1 MKGNNQM
8 KNYALLLI
16 LVVLFTGCVTM
27 PDTID
32 EAYLVE
38 KTPEQTAKLDKIAQN
53 VIAKKKDGDEA
64 KKNLAIAEQSVKVS
78 EEMAAF
84 LEREKSLLVQR
95 EKLYTLKRDDQKLS
109 EVRSRLKENK
119 QQRRGEKA
127 HLAFT
132 IAFRDDAQAI
142 VELRQAELAVSVAE
156 LNYEKAKIA
165 QAFILKGK
173 EKAGKKETEA
183 KEEGFFKG
191 LMKKIS
197 GSDKKGVDVKKFEEY
212 LNKQKDNLKEAKA
225 QQEKTA
231 EKLKKAEKKL
241 DDSGYKGER

>member
-1 MKGNNQM
+1 M
-8 KNYALLLI
+8 KNHALLLI
-16 LVVLFTGCVTM
+16 LIILFTGCVTL

-78 EEMAAF
+78 EEMTAF
-84 LEREKSLLVQR
+84 LDREKSLLVEQ
-95 EKLYTLKRDDQKLS
+95 EKLYTLKRDDQRLS
-109 EVRSRLKENK
+109 EVRSRLNENK
-119 QQRRGEKA
+119 QKRRGEKA
-127 HLAFT
+127 HLSFATAFKE
-132 IAFRDDAQAI
+132 DAQAI

-165 QAFILKGK
+165 HAFILKGK

-191 LMKKIS
+191 LMKKVS
-197 GSDKKGVDVKKFEEY
+197 GSDKKAVDVKKYEEY

-225 QQEKTA
+225 KQEKTA
-231 EKLKKAEKKL
+231 ERLKKAEKEL
-241 DDSGYKGER
+241 NDSGYKGER

>member
-1 MKGNNQM
+1 M
-8 KNYALLLI
+8 KNHALLLI
-16 LVVLFTGCVTM
+16 LIVLFTGCVTM

-53 VIAKKKDGDEA
+53 VIAIKKKGDEA
-64 KKNLAIAEQSVKVS
+64 KKNLAIAEQGVKVS
-78 EEMAAF
+78 EEMVAF
-84 LEREKSLLVQR
+84 LEREKSLLVER
-95 EKLYTLKRDDQKLS
+95 EKLYTLKKDEQRLS

-119 QQRRGEKA
+119 QQRKGEKA

-173 EKAGKKETEA
+173 EKAGKKEPEVK

-191 LMKKIS
+191 LKKKIS
-197 GSDKKGVDVKKFEEY
+197 GSDKKAVDVKKFEEY
-212 LNKQKDNLKEAKA
+212 LKKQKDNLKDAKTK
-225 QQEKTA
+225 QEKTA
-231 EKLKKAEKKL
+231 EELKKAEKKL